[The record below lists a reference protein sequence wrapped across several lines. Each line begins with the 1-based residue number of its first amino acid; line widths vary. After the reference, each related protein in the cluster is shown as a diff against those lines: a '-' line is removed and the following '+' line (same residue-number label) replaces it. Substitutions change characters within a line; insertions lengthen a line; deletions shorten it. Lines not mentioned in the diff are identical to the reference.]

1 MERLR
6 NLLRDLEP
14 WPRTLSALSEDQ
26 SSHLSTL
33 VGWFRVTGNL
43 SSRGVRSSSGLRGS
57 PYTCL
62 YYSLTKL
69 GKKMCRNFP
78 SLLGWQDLELCFL
91 FACFFSKPILRTA
104 ELRHP
109 IETDWYGQPRG
120 CSM

>member
-69 GKKMCRNFP
+69 GKKNVQKFSQLARLAGPGAVLFVCLF
-78 SLLGWQDLELCFL
+78 LLQ
-91 FACFFSKPILRTA
+91 AHS
-104 ELRHP
+104 
-109 IETDWYGQPRG
+109 
-120 CSM
+120 